1 MPRSY
6 LRPAPVSSGGAQGHH
21 RVTNIELLFDLV
33 FVFAVTQLSHLLIGN
48 FTLGGGAQALLL
60 MLAVWWVWIFTSWVT
75 NWLDPDKLAI
85 RVLMLVMMTAGLL
98 LSASLPQAFGS
109 RGLAFA
115 LAYVFMQ
122 FGRTV
127 FFLWAVRHES
137 LSMRR
142 NFQRIGVWLG
152 ISAVLWL
159 AGALAD
165 EPSDVPVRWAC
176 WIIALTIEWLGPSMG
191 FYTPG
196 LGRSTTNDWNV
207 EGGHMAERC
216 SLFILIALGE
226 SVTVTGSTFAGL
238 DWNAANI
245 AAMATSFIGSLA
257 MWWLYFDTIAERGAH
272 TISHSADPG
281 RLARLAY
288 TYIHVVLVAG
298 ISVGAVADE
307 FVLAHPV
314 GHAHAGAALAVLGS
328 AGLYLLGNLLFKWA
342 IFGRVRPAHMVGL
355 IVLGAIGLATSG
367 LVAGELPALAVS
379 ALTTLVLCGTAAWEG
394 YARSCELPEP
404 AQAHER

>member
-6 LRPAPVSSGGAQGHH
+6 LRPSPEGAHGHH
-21 RVTNIELLFDLV
+21 RVTNIELFFDLV

-48 FTLGGGAQALLL
+48 FTLQGGAQALLL

-85 RVLMLVMMTAGLL
+85 RMLMLVLMTGGLL

-127 FFLWAVRHES
+127 FFLWAVRGEA
-137 LSMRR
+137 LPMRR
-142 NFQRIGVWLG
+142 NFQRIATWLG

-159 AGALAD
+159 AGGL
-165 EPSDVPVRWAC
+165 SDGSVRWVC

-216 SLFILIALGE
+216 SLFIIIALGE
-226 SVTVTGSTFAGL
+226 SVLVTGSTFAGL
-238 DWNAANI
+238 DWTAENI
-245 AAMATSFIGSLA
+245 AAMAMSFVGSLA

-272 TISHSADPG
+272 TMSHSADPG

-298 ISVGAVADE
+298 IIVGAVADE

-314 GHAHAGAALAVLGS
+314 GHAHEGTTLAVLGS
-328 AGLYLLGNLLFKWA
+328 AALYLLGNLLFKWA
-342 IFGRVRPAHMVGL
+342 IFGRLRPAHVVGL
-355 IVLGAIGLATSG
+355 VVLGGAWLP
-367 LVAGELPALAVS
+367 AGELPALAVS
-379 ALTTLVLCGTAAWEG
+379 ALATGVLCGTAAWEW
-394 YARSCELPEP
+394 YARSCETAEP
-404 AQAHER
+404 AQAHSP

>member
-6 LRPAPVSSGGAQGHH
+6 LRATPAGAHGHH
-21 RVTNIELLFDLV
+21 RVTNIELFFDLV

-48 FTLGGGAQALLL
+48 FTLEGGAQALLL

-75 NWLDPDKLAI
+75 NWLDPEKLTI
-85 RVLMLVMMTAGLL
+85 RFLLLGLMTAGLL

-115 LAYVFMQ
+115 LAYVLMQ
-122 FGRTV
+122 FGRTL
-127 FFLWAVRHES
+127 FFLWAVRGES
-137 LSMRR
+137 LAMRR
-142 NFQRIGVWLG
+142 NFQRIAAWLG
-152 ISAVLWL
+152 AAAVLWL
-159 AGALAD
+159 AGGLA
-165 EPSDVPVRWAC
+165 DVPVRWVC
-176 WIIALTIEWLGPSMG
+176 WIAALGIELLGPSTG

-196 LGRSTTNDWNV
+196 LGRSTTDDWNV

-238 DWNAANI
+238 DWNAATI
-245 AAMATSFIGSLA
+245 AAMAVSFIGSLA

-272 TISHSADPG
+272 TISHAADPG

-288 TYIHVVLVAG
+288 TYIHVILVAG
-298 ISVGAVADE
+298 IIVSAVADE

-314 GHAHAGAALAVLGS
+314 GHPHPGAALAVLGS
-328 AGLYLLGNLLFKWA
+328 SGLYLLGNLLFKWA
-342 IFGRVRPAHMVGL
+342 IFGRVRMAHFVGL
-355 IVLGAIGLATSG
+355 LALGGVG
-367 LVAGELPALAVS
+367 LVAGALPALAVS
-379 ALTTLVLCGTAAWEG
+379 ALATVVLCATAAWEG

-404 AQAHER
+404 AQAHGR

>member
-1 MPRSY
+1 MHRSY
-6 LRPAPVSSGGAQGHH
+6 LRPAPEGAHGHH
-21 RVTNIELLFDLV
+21 RVTNIELFFDLV

-48 FTLGGGAQALLL
+48 FTLAGGAQALLL

-85 RVLMLVMMTAGLL
+85 RMLMLVLMTGGLL

-122 FGRTV
+122 LGRTV

-142 NFQRIGVWLG
+142 NFQRIATWLG
-152 ISAVLWL
+152 VSAVLWL
-159 AGALAD
+159 AGGLSDGSVRWTCWIVALA
-165 EPSDVPVRWAC
+165 
-176 WIIALTIEWLGPSMG
+176 IEWVGPSMG

-216 SLFILIALGE
+216 SLFIIIALGE
-226 SVTVTGSTFAGL
+226 SVLVTGSTFAGL

-245 AAMATSFIGSLA
+245 AAMAVSFIGSLT

-272 TISHSADPG
+272 TMSHSADPG

-288 TYIHVVLVAG
+288 TYIHVLLVAG
-298 ISVGAVADE
+298 IIVGAVADE

-314 GHAHAGAALAVLGS
+314 GHAHAGAATAVLGS
-328 AGLYLLGNLLFKWA
+328 AALYLLGNLLFKWA
-342 IFGRVRPAHMVGL
+342 IFGRVRPAHGVGL
-355 IVLGAIGLATSG
+355 VVLGLVW
-367 LVAGELPALAVS
+367 LVADAMPALGVS
-379 ALTTLVLCGTAAWEG
+379 ALATGVLCATAAWEG
-394 YARSCELPEP
+394 YARSCETPQP
-404 AQAHER
+404 AQAHGH

>member
-6 LRPAPVSSGGAQGHH
+6 LRPSPITSDGAHGHH
-21 RVTNIELLFDLV
+21 RVTNIELFFDLV

-48 FTLGGGAQALLL
+48 FTLQGGAQALLL

-85 RVLMLVMMTAGLL
+85 RMLMLVLMTGGLL

-127 FFLWAVRHES
+127 FFLWAVRGES
-137 LSMRR
+137 LPMRR
-142 NFQRIGVWLG
+142 NFQRIATWLG

-159 AGALAD
+159 AGGL
-165 EPSDVPVRWAC
+165 SDGSVRWAC
-176 WIIALTIEWLGPSMG
+176 WIVALAIEWLGPSMG

-216 SLFILIALGE
+216 TLFIIIALGE
-226 SVTVTGSTFAGL
+226 SVLVTGSTFAGL
-238 DWNAANI
+238 DWTAENI
-245 AAMATSFIGSLA
+245 AAMAMSFIGSLA

-272 TISHSADPG
+272 TMSHSADPG

-298 ISVGAVADE
+298 IIVGAVADE

-314 GHAHAGAALAVLGS
+314 GHAHEGTTLAVLGS
-328 AGLYLLGNLLFKWA
+328 AALYLLGNLLFKWA
-342 IFGRVRPAHMVGL
+342 IFGRLRPAHVVGL
-355 IVLGAIGLATSG
+355 VVLGGAWLP
-367 LVAGELPALAVS
+367 AGELPALAVS
-379 ALTTLVLCGTAAWEG
+379 ALATGVLCGTAAWEW
-394 YARSCELPEP
+394 YARSCETADPEAARNP
-404 AQAHER
+404 

>member
-6 LRPAPVSSGGAQGHH
+6 LRPSPITSEGAHGHH
-21 RVTNIELLFDLV
+21 RVTNIELFFDLV

-48 FTLGGGAQALLL
+48 FTLQGGAQALLL

-85 RVLMLVMMTAGLL
+85 RMLMLVLMTGGLL

-127 FFLWAVRHES
+127 FFLWAVRGES
-137 LSMRR
+137 LPMRR
-142 NFQRIGVWLG
+142 NFQRIVTWLG

-159 AGALAD
+159 AGGL
-165 EPSDVPVRWAC
+165 SDGSVRWAS

-216 SLFILIALGE
+216 SLFIIIALGE
-226 SVTVTGSTFAGL
+226 SVLVTGSTFAGL
-238 DWNAANI
+238 DWTAENI
-245 AAMATSFIGSLA
+245 AAMAMSFIGSLA

-272 TISHSADPG
+272 TMSHSADPG

-298 ISVGAVADE
+298 IIVGAVADE

-314 GHAHAGAALAVLGS
+314 GHAHEGTTLAVLGS
-328 AGLYLLGNLLFKWA
+328 AALYLLGNLLFKWA
-342 IFGRVRPAHMVGL
+342 IFGRLRPAHVVGL
-355 IVLGAIGLATSG
+355 VVLGGAWLP
-367 LVAGELPALAVS
+367 AGELPALAVS
-379 ALTTLVLCGTAAWEG
+379 ALATGVLCGTAAWEW
-394 YARSCELPEP
+394 YARSCETADPEV
-404 AQAHER
+404 AHNP

>member
-6 LRPAPVSSGGAQGHH
+6 LRPAPEGAHGHH
-21 RVTNIELLFDLV
+21 RVTNIELFFDLV

-48 FTLGGGAQALLL
+48 FTLQGGAQALLL

-85 RVLMLVMMTAGLL
+85 RMLMLVLMTGGLL

-127 FFLWAVRHES
+127 FFLWAVRGES
-137 LSMRR
+137 LPMRR
-142 NFQRIGVWLG
+142 NFQRIATWLG

-159 AGALAD
+159 AGGL
-165 EPSDVPVRWAC
+165 SDGSVRWAC
-176 WIIALTIEWLGPSMG
+176 WIFALVIEWLGPSIG

-216 SLFILIALGE
+216 SLFIIIALGE
-226 SVTVTGSTFAGL
+226 SVLVTGSTFAGL
-238 DWNAANI
+238 DWTAENI
-245 AAMATSFIGSLA
+245 AAMALSFIGSLA
-257 MWWLYFDTIAERGAH
+257 MWWLYFDRIAERGAR
-272 TISHSADPG
+272 TMSHSADPG

-298 ISVGAVADE
+298 IIVGAVADE

-314 GHAHAGAALAVLGS
+314 GRAHEGTTLAVLGS
-328 AGLYLLGNLLFKWA
+328 AALYLLGNLLFKWA
-342 IFGRVRPAHMVGL
+342 IFGRLRPAHAVGL
-355 IVLGAIGLATSG
+355 VVLGGAWLP
-367 LVAGELPALAVS
+367 AGELPALAVS
-379 ALTTLVLCGTAAWEG
+379 ALATGVLCGTAAWEW
-394 YARSCELPEP
+394 YARSCETVEP
-404 AQAHER
+404 AQAHNP

>member
-6 LRPAPVSSGGAQGHH
+6 LRPSPITSEGAHGHH
-21 RVTNIELLFDLV
+21 RVTNIELFFDLV

-48 FTLGGGAQALLL
+48 FTLQGGAQALLL

-85 RVLMLVMMTAGLL
+85 RMLMLVLMTGGLL

-127 FFLWAVRHES
+127 FFLWAVRGES
-137 LSMRR
+137 LPMRR
-142 NFQRIGVWLG
+142 NFQRIATWLG

-159 AGALAD
+159 AGGL
-165 EPSDVPVRWAC
+165 SDGSVRWAC
-176 WIIALTIEWLGPSMG
+176 WIVALAIEWLGPSMG

-216 SLFILIALGE
+216 SLFIIIALGE
-226 SVTVTGSTFAGL
+226 SVLVTGSTFAGL
-238 DWNAANI
+238 DWTAENI
-245 AAMATSFIGSLA
+245 AAMAMSFIGSLA

-272 TISHSADPG
+272 TMSHSADPG

-298 ISVGAVADE
+298 IIVGAVADE

-314 GHAHAGAALAVLGS
+314 GHAHEGTTLAVLGS
-328 AGLYLLGNLLFKWA
+328 AALYLLGNLLFKWA
-342 IFGRVRPAHMVGL
+342 IFGRLRPAHVVGL
-355 IVLGAIGLATSG
+355 VVLGGAWLP
-367 LVAGELPALAVS
+367 AGELPALAVS
-379 ALTTLVLCGTAAWEG
+379 ALATGVLCGTAAWEW
-394 YARSCELPEP
+394 YARSCETADPEAARNP
-404 AQAHER
+404 

>member
-6 LRPAPVSSGGAQGHH
+6 LRPAPDTSGGAHGHH
-21 RVTNIELLFDLV
+21 RVTNIELFFDLV

-48 FTLGGGAQALLL
+48 FTLQGGAQALLL

-85 RVLMLVMMTAGLL
+85 RMLMLVLMTAGLL

-127 FFLWAVRHES
+127 FFLWAVRGES
-137 LSMRR
+137 LPMRR
-142 NFQRIGVWLG
+142 NFQRIATWLG
-152 ISAVLWL
+152 VSAVLWL
-159 AGALAD
+159 AGGL
-165 EPSDVPVRWAC
+165 SDDSVRWAC
-176 WIIALTIEWLGPSMG
+176 WIVALAIEWLGPSMG

-216 SLFILIALGE
+216 SLFIIIALGE
-226 SVTVTGSTFAGL
+226 SVLVTGSTFAGL
-238 DWNAANI
+238 DWTAENI
-245 AAMATSFIGSLA
+245 AAMAMSFIGSLA

-272 TISHSADPG
+272 TMSHSADPG

-298 ISVGAVADE
+298 IIVGAVADE

-314 GHAHAGAALAVLGS
+314 GHAHEGTTLAVLGS
-328 AGLYLLGNLLFKWA
+328 AALYLLGNLLFKWA
-342 IFGRVRPAHMVGL
+342 IFGRLRPAHVVGL
-355 IVLGAIGLATSG
+355 VVLGGAWLP
-367 LVAGELPALAVS
+367 AGELPALAVS
-379 ALTTLVLCGTAAWEG
+379 ALATGVLCGTAAWEW
-394 YARSCELPEP
+394 YARSCETADPEA
-404 AQAHER
+404 AQNP

>member
-6 LRPAPVSSGGAQGHH
+6 LRPSPITSDGAHGHH
-21 RVTNIELLFDLV
+21 RVTNIELFFDLV

-48 FTLGGGAQALLL
+48 FTLQGGAQALLL

-85 RVLMLVMMTAGLL
+85 RMLMLVLMTGGLL

-127 FFLWAVRHES
+127 FFLWAVRGES
-137 LSMRR
+137 LPMRR
-142 NFQRIGVWLG
+142 NFQRIATWLG

-159 AGALAD
+159 AGGL
-165 EPSDVPVRWAC
+165 SDDSVRWAC

-216 SLFILIALGE
+216 SLFIIIALGE
-226 SVTVTGSTFAGL
+226 SVLVTGSTFAGL
-238 DWNAANI
+238 DWTAENI
-245 AAMATSFIGSLA
+245 AAMAMSFIGSLA

-272 TISHSADPG
+272 TMSHSADPG

-298 ISVGAVADE
+298 IIVGAVADE

-314 GHAHAGAALAVLGS
+314 GHAHEGTTLAVLGS
-328 AGLYLLGNLLFKWA
+328 AALYLLGNLLFKWA
-342 IFGRVRPAHMVGL
+342 IFGRLRPAHVVGL
-355 IVLGAIGLATSG
+355 VVLGGAWLP
-367 LVAGELPALAVS
+367 AGELPALAVS
-379 ALTTLVLCGTAAWEG
+379 ALATGVLCGTAAWEW
-394 YARSCELPEP
+394 YARSCETADPEAARNP
-404 AQAHER
+404 

>member
-6 LRPAPVSSGGAQGHH
+6 LRPSPEGAHGHH
-21 RVTNIELLFDLV
+21 RVTNIELFFDLV

-48 FTLGGGAQALLL
+48 FTLQGGAQALLL

-85 RVLMLVMMTAGLL
+85 RMLMLVLMTGGLL

-127 FFLWAVRHES
+127 FFLWAVRGES
-137 LSMRR
+137 LPMRR
-142 NFQRIGVWLG
+142 NFQRIATWLG

-159 AGALAD
+159 AGGL
-165 EPSDVPVRWAC
+165 SDGSVRWAC
-176 WIIALTIEWLGPSMG
+176 WIVALAIEWLGPSMG

-216 SLFILIALGE
+216 SLFIIIALGE
-226 SVTVTGSTFAGL
+226 SVLVTGSTFAGL
-238 DWNAANI
+238 DWTAENI
-245 AAMATSFIGSLA
+245 AAMAMSFIGSLA

-272 TISHSADPG
+272 TMSHSADPG

-298 ISVGAVADE
+298 IIVGAVADE

-314 GHAHAGAALAVLGS
+314 GHAHEGTTLAVLGS
-328 AGLYLLGNLLFKWA
+328 AALYLLGNLLFKWA
-342 IFGRVRPAHMVGL
+342 IFGRLRPAHVVGL
-355 IVLGAIGLATSG
+355 VVLGGAWLP
-367 LVAGELPALAVS
+367 AGELPALAVS
-379 ALTTLVLCGTAAWEG
+379 ALATGVLCGTAAWEW
-394 YARSCELPEP
+394 YARSCETADPEAARNP
-404 AQAHER
+404 

>member
-6 LRPAPVSSGGAQGHH
+6 LRPSPVTSDGAHGHH
-21 RVTNIELLFDLV
+21 RVTNIELFFDLV

-48 FTLGGGAQALLL
+48 FTLQGGAQALLL

-85 RVLMLVMMTAGLL
+85 RMLMLVLMTGGLL

-127 FFLWAVRHES
+127 FFLWAVRGES
-137 LSMRR
+137 LPMRR
-142 NFQRIGVWLG
+142 NFQRIATWLG

-159 AGALAD
+159 AGGL
-165 EPSDVPVRWAC
+165 SDGSVRWAC
-176 WIIALTIEWLGPSMG
+176 WIVALAIEWLGPSMG

-216 SLFILIALGE
+216 SLFIIIALGE
-226 SVTVTGSTFAGL
+226 SVLVTGSTFAGL
-238 DWNAANI
+238 DWTAENI
-245 AAMATSFIGSLA
+245 AAMAMSFIGSLA

-272 TISHSADPG
+272 TMSHSADPG

-298 ISVGAVADE
+298 IIVGAVADE

-314 GHAHAGAALAVLGS
+314 GHAHEGTTLAVLGS
-328 AGLYLLGNLLFKWA
+328 AALYLLGNLLFKWA
-342 IFGRVRPAHMVGL
+342 IFGRLRPAHVVGL
-355 IVLGAIGLATSG
+355 VVLGGAWLP
-367 LVAGELPALAVS
+367 AGELPALAVS
-379 ALTTLVLCGTAAWEG
+379 ALATGVLCGTAAWEW
-394 YARSCELPEP
+394 YARSCETADPE
-404 AQAHER
+404 AARNL

>member
-6 LRPAPVSSGGAQGHH
+6 LRPSPVTSDGAHGHH
-21 RVTNIELLFDLV
+21 RVTNIELFFDLV

-48 FTLGGGAQALLL
+48 FTLQGGAQALLL

-85 RVLMLVMMTAGLL
+85 RMLMLVLMTGGLL
-98 LSASLPQAFGS
+98 VSASLPQAFGS

-127 FFLWAVRHES
+127 FFLWAVRGES
-137 LSMRR
+137 LPMRR
-142 NFQRIGVWLG
+142 NFQRIATWLG

-159 AGALAD
+159 AGGL
-165 EPSDVPVRWAC
+165 SDGSVRWAC
-176 WIIALTIEWLGPSMG
+176 WIVALAIEWLGPSMG

-216 SLFILIALGE
+216 SLFIIIALGE
-226 SVTVTGSTFAGL
+226 SVLVTGSTFAGL
-238 DWNAANI
+238 DWTAENI
-245 AAMATSFIGSLA
+245 AAMAMSFIGSLA

-272 TISHSADPG
+272 TMSHSADPG

-298 ISVGAVADE
+298 IIVGAVADE

-314 GHAHAGAALAVLGS
+314 GHAHEGTTLAVLGS
-328 AGLYLLGNLLFKWA
+328 AALYLLGNLLFKWA
-342 IFGRVRPAHMVGL
+342 IFGRLRPAHVVGL
-355 IVLGAIGLATSG
+355 VVLGGAWLP
-367 LVAGELPALAVS
+367 AGELPALAVS
-379 ALTTLVLCGTAAWEG
+379 ALATGVLCGTAAWEW
-394 YARSCELPEP
+394 YARSCETADPEAARNP
-404 AQAHER
+404 

>member
-6 LRPAPVSSGGAQGHH
+6 LRPSPVTSDGAHGHH
-21 RVTNIELLFDLV
+21 RVTNIELFFDLV

-48 FTLGGGAQALLL
+48 FTLQGGAQALLL

-85 RVLMLVMMTAGLL
+85 RMLMLVLMTGGLL

-127 FFLWAVRHES
+127 FFLWAVRGEA
-137 LSMRR
+137 LPMRR
-142 NFQRIGVWLG
+142 NFQRIATWLG

-159 AGALAD
+159 AGGL
-165 EPSDVPVRWAC
+165 SDGSVRWMC

-216 SLFILIALGE
+216 SLFIIIALGE
-226 SVTVTGSTFAGL
+226 SVLVTGSTFAGL
-238 DWNAANI
+238 DWNAENI
-245 AAMATSFIGSLA
+245 AAMAMSFVGSLA

-272 TISHSADPG
+272 TMSHSADPG

-298 ISVGAVADE
+298 IIVGAVADE

-314 GHAHAGAALAVLGS
+314 GHAHEGTTLAVLGS
-328 AGLYLLGNLLFKWA
+328 AALYLLGNLLFKWA
-342 IFGRVRPAHMVGL
+342 IFGRLRPAHVVGL
-355 IVLGAIGLATSG
+355 VVLGGAWLP
-367 LVAGELPALAVS
+367 AGELPALAVS
-379 ALTTLVLCGTAAWEG
+379 ALATGVLCGTAAWEW
-394 YARSCELPEP
+394 YARSCETAEP
-404 AQAHER
+404 AQAHNP

>member
-6 LRPAPVSSGGAQGHH
+6 LRPSPITSDGAHGHH
-21 RVTNIELLFDLV
+21 RVTNIELFFDLV

-48 FTLGGGAQALLL
+48 FTLQGGAQALLL

-85 RVLMLVMMTAGLL
+85 RMLMLVLMTGGLL

-127 FFLWAVRHES
+127 FFLWAVRGES
-137 LSMRR
+137 LPMRR
-142 NFQRIGVWLG
+142 NFQRIATWLG

-159 AGALAD
+159 AGGL
-165 EPSDVPVRWAC
+165 SDGSVRWAC
-176 WIIALTIEWLGPSMG
+176 WIVALAIEWLGPSMG

-216 SLFILIALGE
+216 SLFIIIALGE
-226 SVTVTGSTFAGL
+226 SVLVTGSTFAGL
-238 DWNAANI
+238 DWTAENI
-245 AAMATSFIGSLA
+245 AAMAMSFIGSLA

-272 TISHSADPG
+272 TMSHSADPG

-298 ISVGAVADE
+298 IIVGAVADE

-314 GHAHAGAALAVLGS
+314 GHAHEGTTLAVLGS
-328 AGLYLLGNLLFKWA
+328 AALYLLGNLLFKWA
-342 IFGRVRPAHMVGL
+342 IFGRLRPAHVVGL
-355 IVLGAIGLATSG
+355 VVLGGAWLP
-367 LVAGELPALAVS
+367 AGELPALAVS
-379 ALTTLVLCGTAAWEG
+379 ALATGVLCGTAAWEW
-394 YARSCELPEP
+394 YARSCETADPEAARNP
-404 AQAHER
+404 

>member
-6 LRPAPVSSGGAQGHH
+6 LRPSPITSDGAHGHH
-21 RVTNIELLFDLV
+21 RVTNIELFFDLV

-48 FTLGGGAQALLL
+48 FTLQGGAQALLL

-85 RVLMLVMMTAGLL
+85 RMLMLVLMTGGLL

-127 FFLWAVRHES
+127 FFLWAVRGES
-137 LSMRR
+137 LPMRR
-142 NFQRIGVWLG
+142 NFQRIATWLG

-159 AGALAD
+159 AGGL
-165 EPSDVPVRWAC
+165 SDGSVRWAC
-176 WIIALTIEWLGPSMG
+176 WIVALAIEWLGPSMG

-216 SLFILIALGE
+216 SLFIIIALGE
-226 SVTVTGSTFAGL
+226 SVLVTGSTFAGL
-238 DWNAANI
+238 DWTAENI
-245 AAMATSFIGSLA
+245 AAMAMSFIGSLA
-257 MWWLYFDTIAERGAH
+257 MWWLYFDTIAERGAR

-298 ISVGAVADE
+298 IIVGAVADE

-314 GHAHAGAALAVLGS
+314 GHAHEGTTLAVLGS
-328 AGLYLLGNLLFKWA
+328 AALYLLGNLLFKWA
-342 IFGRVRPAHMVGL
+342 IFGRLRPAHVVGL
-355 IVLGAIGLATSG
+355 VVLGGAWLP
-367 LVAGELPALAVS
+367 AGELPALAVS
-379 ALTTLVLCGTAAWEG
+379 ALATGVLCGTAAWEW
-394 YARSCELPEP
+394 YARSCETADPEV
-404 AQAHER
+404 AHNP

>member
-6 LRPAPVSSGGAQGHH
+6 LRPSPVTSDGAHGHH
-21 RVTNIELLFDLV
+21 RVTNIELFFDLV

-48 FTLGGGAQALLL
+48 FTLQGGAQALLL

-85 RVLMLVMMTAGLL
+85 RMLMLVLMTGGLL

-127 FFLWAVRHES
+127 FFLWAVRGES
-137 LSMRR
+137 LPMRR
-142 NFQRIGVWLG
+142 NFQRIATWLG

-159 AGALAD
+159 AGGL
-165 EPSDVPVRWAC
+165 SDGSVRWVC

-216 SLFILIALGE
+216 SLFIIIALGE
-226 SVTVTGSTFAGL
+226 SVLVTGSTFAGL
-238 DWNAANI
+238 DWTAENI
-245 AAMATSFIGSLA
+245 AAMAMSFIGSLA

-272 TISHSADPG
+272 TMSHSADPG

-298 ISVGAVADE
+298 IIVGAVADE

-314 GHAHAGAALAVLGS
+314 GHAHEGTTLAVLGS
-328 AGLYLLGNLLFKWA
+328 AALYLLGNLLFKWA
-342 IFGRVRPAHMVGL
+342 IFGRLRPAHVVGL
-355 IVLGAIGLATSG
+355 VVLGGAWLP
-367 LVAGELPALAVS
+367 AGELPALAVS
-379 ALTTLVLCGTAAWEG
+379 ALATGVLCGTAAWEW
-394 YARSCELPEP
+394 YARSCETADPEAARNP
-404 AQAHER
+404 

>member
-1 MPRSY
+1 MHRSY
-6 LRPAPVSSGGAQGHH
+6 LRATPTAANGAHGHH
-21 RVTNIELLFDLV
+21 RVTNIELFFDLV

-48 FTLGGGAQALLL
+48 FTLEGGAQALLL

-75 NWLDPDKLAI
+75 NWLDPEKLAI
-85 RVLMLVMMTAGLL
+85 RILMLVLMTAGLL

-122 FGRTV
+122 FGRTL

-152 ISAVLWL
+152 ITAVLWL
-159 AGALAD
+159 VGGL
-165 EPSDVPVRWAC
+165 SDVPVRWVC
-176 WIIALTIEWLGPSMG
+176 WIVALAIEWLGPSMG

-196 LGRSTTNDWNV
+196 IGRSTTDDWNV

-216 SLFILIALGE
+216 SLFIIIALGE
-226 SVTVTGSTFAGL
+226 SVLVTGSMFAGL

-245 AAMATSFIGSLA
+245 AAMAMSFIGSLA

-288 TYIHVVLVAG
+288 TYIHVLLVAG
-298 ISVGAVADE
+298 IIVGAVADE

-314 GHAHAGAALAVLGS
+314 GHPHTGAALAVLGS

-342 IFGRVRPAHMVGL
+342 IFGRVRPAHFVGL
-355 IVLGAIGLATSG
+355 AVLGAIW
-367 LVAGELPALAVS
+367 LVTDTLPALAVS
-379 ALTTLVLCGTAAWEG
+379 ALATGVLCATAAWEG
-394 YARSCELPEP
+394 YARSCETPEP
-404 AQAHER
+404 AQAHGH

>member
-6 LRPAPVSSGGAQGHH
+6 LRPSPITSDGAHGHH
-21 RVTNIELLFDLV
+21 RVTNIELFFDLV

-48 FTLGGGAQALLL
+48 FTLQGGAQALLL

-85 RVLMLVMMTAGLL
+85 RMLMLVLMTGGLL

-127 FFLWAVRHES
+127 FFLWAVRGES
-137 LSMRR
+137 LPMRR
-142 NFQRIGVWLG
+142 NFQRIATWLG

-159 AGALAD
+159 AGGL
-165 EPSDVPVRWAC
+165 SDGSVRWAC
-176 WIIALTIEWLGPSMG
+176 WIVALAIEWLGPSMG

-216 SLFILIALGE
+216 SLFIIIALGE
-226 SVTVTGSTFAGL
+226 SVLVTGSTFAGL
-238 DWNAANI
+238 DWTAENI
-245 AAMATSFIGSLA
+245 AAMAMSFIGSLA

-272 TISHSADPG
+272 TMSHSADPG

-298 ISVGAVADE
+298 IIVGAVADE

-314 GHAHAGAALAVLGS
+314 GHAHEGTTLAVLGS
-328 AGLYLLGNLLFKWA
+328 AALYLLGNLLFKWA
-342 IFGRVRPAHMVGL
+342 IFGRLRPAHVVGL
-355 IVLGAIGLATSG
+355 VVLGGAWLP
-367 LVAGELPALAVS
+367 AGELPALAVS
-379 ALTTLVLCGTAAWEG
+379 ALATGVLCGTAAWEW
-394 YARSCELPEP
+394 YARSCETADPEV
-404 AQAHER
+404 AHNP

>member
-6 LRPAPVSSGGAQGHH
+6 LRPSPVTSDGAHGHH
-21 RVTNIELLFDLV
+21 RVTNIELFFDLV

-48 FTLGGGAQALLL
+48 FTLQGGAQALLL

-85 RVLMLVMMTAGLL
+85 RMLMLVLMTGGLL

-127 FFLWAVRHES
+127 FFLWAVRGEA
-137 LSMRR
+137 LPMRR
-142 NFQRIGVWLG
+142 NFQRIATWLG

-159 AGALAD
+159 AGGL
-165 EPSDVPVRWAC
+165 SDGSVRWVC

-216 SLFILIALGE
+216 SLFIIIALGE
-226 SVTVTGSTFAGL
+226 SVLVTGSTFAGL
-238 DWNAANI
+238 DWTAENI
-245 AAMATSFIGSLA
+245 AAMAMSFVGSLA

-272 TISHSADPG
+272 TMSHSADPG

-298 ISVGAVADE
+298 IIVGAVADE

-314 GHAHAGAALAVLGS
+314 GHAHEGTTLAVLGS
-328 AGLYLLGNLLFKWA
+328 AALYLLGNLLFKWA
-342 IFGRVRPAHMVGL
+342 IFGRLRPAHVVGL
-355 IVLGAIGLATSG
+355 VVLGGAWLP
-367 LVAGELPALAVS
+367 AGELPALAVS
-379 ALTTLVLCGTAAWEG
+379 ALATGVLCGTAAWEW
-394 YARSCELPEP
+394 YARSCETAES
-404 AQAHER
+404 AQAHSP

>member
-6 LRPAPVSSGGAQGHH
+6 LRPSPEGAHGHH
-21 RVTNIELLFDLV
+21 RVTNIELFFDLV
-33 FVFAVTQLSHLLIGN
+33 FVFAVTQLSHLLISN
-48 FTLGGGAQALLL
+48 FTLQGGAQALLL

-85 RVLMLVMMTAGLL
+85 RMLMLVLMTGGLL

-127 FFLWAVRHES
+127 FFLWAVRGES
-137 LSMRR
+137 LPMRR
-142 NFQRIGVWLG
+142 NFQRIATWLG

-159 AGALAD
+159 AGGL
-165 EPSDVPVRWAC
+165 SDGSVRWTC
-176 WIIALTIEWLGPSMG
+176 WICALVIEWLGPSMG

-216 SLFILIALGE
+216 SLFIIIALGE
-226 SVTVTGSTFAGL
+226 SVLVTGSTFAGL
-238 DWNAANI
+238 DWTAENI
-245 AAMATSFIGSLA
+245 AAMALSFIGSLA
-257 MWWLYFDTIAERGAH
+257 MWWLYFDRIAERGAR
-272 TISHSADPG
+272 TMSHSADPG

-298 ISVGAVADE
+298 IIVGAVADE

-314 GHAHAGAALAVLGS
+314 GRAHEGTTLAVLGS
-328 AGLYLLGNLLFKWA
+328 AALYLLGNLLFKWA
-342 IFGRVRPAHMVGL
+342 IFGRLRPAHAVGL
-355 IVLGAIGLATSG
+355 VVLGGAWLP
-367 LVAGELPALAVS
+367 AGELPALAVS
-379 ALTTLVLCGTAAWEG
+379 ALATGVLCGTAAWEW
-394 YARSCELPEP
+394 YARYCETAEPE
-404 AQAHER
+404 AAHNP

>member
-6 LRPAPVSSGGAQGHH
+6 LRPAPTTTAGAHSHH
-21 RVTNIELLFDLV
+21 RVTNIELFFDLV

-48 FTLGGGAQALLL
+48 FTLQGGAQALLL

-75 NWLDPDKLAI
+75 NWLDPEKLAI
-85 RVLMLVMMTAGLL
+85 RMLMLVLMTAGLL

-122 FGRTV
+122 FGRTL
-127 FFLWAVRHES
+127 FFLWAVRGES
-137 LSMRR
+137 LAMRR

-159 AGALAD
+159 VGGVS
-165 EPSDVPVRWAC
+165 EVPVRWVC
-176 WIIALTIEWLGPSMG
+176 WTIALAIEWLGPSMG

-196 LGRSTTNDWNV
+196 IGRSTTDDWNV

-216 SLFILIALGE
+216 SLFIIIALGE
-226 SVTVTGSTFAGL
+226 SVLVTGSTFAGL
-238 DWNAANI
+238 EWNAANI
-245 AAMATSFIGSLA
+245 AAMAMSFIGSLA
-257 MWWLYFDTIAERGAH
+257 MWWLYFDTIAERGAQ

-298 ISVGAVADE
+298 IIVGAVADE

-314 GHAHAGAALAVLGS
+314 GHAHAGTALAVLGS
-328 AGLYLLGNLLFKWA
+328 AMLYLLGNLLFKWA
-342 IFGRVRPAHMVGL
+342 IFGRPRPAHAVGL
-355 IVLGAIGLATSG
+355 VVLAGAWLLAG
-367 LVAGELPALAVS
+367 DLPALVVS
-379 ALTTLVLCGTAAWEG
+379 ALATGVLCGTAAWEW
-394 YARSCELPEP
+394 YARSCETPEP
-404 AQAHER
+404 AQIHGH

>member
-6 LRPAPVSSGGAQGHH
+6 LRPAPTTTAGAHGHH
-21 RVTNIELLFDLV
+21 RVTNIELFFDLV

-48 FTLGGGAQALLL
+48 FTLEGGAQALLL

-85 RVLMLVMMTAGLL
+85 RMLMLVLMTGGLL

-122 FGRTV
+122 FGRTL
-127 FFLWAVRHES
+127 FFLWAVRGES
-137 LSMRR
+137 LAMRR

-159 AGALAD
+159 VGGVS
-165 EPSDVPVRWAC
+165 EVPVRWVC
-176 WIIALTIEWLGPSMG
+176 WTIALAIEWLGPSMG

-196 LGRSTTNDWNV
+196 IGRSTTDDWNV

-216 SLFILIALGE
+216 SLFIIIALGE
-226 SVTVTGSTFAGL
+226 SVLVTGSTFAGL
-238 DWNAANI
+238 EWNAANI
-245 AAMATSFIGSLA
+245 AAMAMSFIGSLA
-257 MWWLYFDTIAERGAH
+257 MWWLYFDTIAERGAQ

-298 ISVGAVADE
+298 IIVGAVADE

-314 GHAHAGAALAVLGS
+314 GHAHAGTALAVLGS
-328 AGLYLLGNLLFKWA
+328 AMLYLLGNLLFKWA
-342 IFGRVRPAHMVGL
+342 IFGRPRPAHAVGL
-355 IVLGAIGLATSG
+355 VVLAGAWLLAG
-367 LVAGELPALAVS
+367 DLPALVVS
-379 ALTTLVLCGTAAWEG
+379 ALTTGVLCGTAAWEW
-394 YARSCELPEP
+394 YARSCETPEP
-404 AQAHER
+404 AQIHGH

>member
-1 MPRSY
+1 MHRSY
-6 LRPAPVSSGGAQGHH
+6 LRPSPEGAHGHH
-21 RVTNIELLFDLV
+21 RVTNIELFFDLV

-48 FTLGGGAQALLL
+48 FTLQGGAQALLL

-85 RVLMLVMMTAGLL
+85 RMLMLVLMTGGLL

-127 FFLWAVRHES
+127 FFLWAVRGEA
-137 LSMRR
+137 LPMRR
-142 NFQRIGVWLG
+142 NFQRIATWLG

-159 AGALAD
+159 AGGL
-165 EPSDVPVRWAC
+165 SDGSVRWMC

-216 SLFILIALGE
+216 SLFIIIALGE
-226 SVTVTGSTFAGL
+226 SVLVTGSTFAGL
-238 DWNAANI
+238 DWTAENI
-245 AAMATSFIGSLA
+245 AAMAMSFVGSLA

-272 TISHSADPG
+272 TMSHSADPG

-298 ISVGAVADE
+298 IIVGAVADE

-314 GHAHAGAALAVLGS
+314 GHAHEGTTLAVLGS
-328 AGLYLLGNLLFKWA
+328 AALYLLGNLLFKWA
-342 IFGRVRPAHMVGL
+342 IFGRLRPAHVVGL
-355 IVLGAIGLATSG
+355 VVLGGAWLP
-367 LVAGELPALAVS
+367 AGELPALAVS
-379 ALTTLVLCGTAAWEG
+379 ALATGVLCGTAAWEW
-394 YARSCELPEP
+394 YARSCETVEP
-404 AQAHER
+404 AQAHSP

>member
-6 LRPAPVSSGGAQGHH
+6 LRPAPTGEHGHH
-21 RVTNIELLFDLV
+21 RVTNIELFFDLV

-48 FTLGGGAQALLL
+48 FTLEGGAQALLL

-75 NWLDPDKLAI
+75 NWLDPEKLAI
-85 RVLMLVMMTAGLL
+85 RMLMLVLMTAGLL

-127 FFLWAVRHES
+127 FFLWAVRGES
-137 LSMRR
+137 VSMRR

-159 AGALAD
+159 VGGL
-165 EPSDVPVRWAC
+165 SDVPVRWTC
-176 WIIALTIEWLGPSMG
+176 WIIALAIEWLGPSIG

-216 SLFILIALGE
+216 SLFIIIALGE
-226 SVTVTGSTFAGL
+226 SVLVTGSTFAGL
-238 DWNAANI
+238 EWNGANI
-245 AAMATSFIGSLA
+245 AAMAMSFIGSLA

-272 TISHSADPG
+272 TMSHSSDPG

-288 TYIHVVLVAG
+288 TYIHVLLVAG
-298 ISVGAVADE
+298 IIVGAVADE

-314 GHAHAGAALAVLGS
+314 GHAHAGASLAVLGS

-342 IFGRVRPAHMVGL
+342 IFGRVRPAHTVGL
-355 IVLGAIGLATSG
+355 VVLAGLWLLMG
-367 LVAGELPALAVS
+367 DLPALAVS
-379 ALTTLVLCGTAAWEG
+379 ALATGVLCGTAAWEW
-394 YARSCELPEP
+394 YARSCETPEP
-404 AQAHER
+404 ARAHGH

>member
-6 LRPAPVSSGGAQGHH
+6 LRPAPEGAHSHH
-21 RVTNIELLFDLV
+21 RVTNIELFFDLV

-48 FTLGGGAQALLL
+48 FTLQGGAQALLL

-85 RVLMLVMMTAGLL
+85 RMLMLVLMTGGLL

-122 FGRTV
+122 LGRTL
-127 FFLWAVRHES
+127 FFLWAVRGES
-137 LSMRR
+137 LLMRR
-142 NFQRIGVWLG
+142 NFQRIGTWLG

-159 AGALAD
+159 AGGL
-165 EPSDVPVRWAC
+165 SDGYLRWAC
-176 WIIALTIEWLGPSMG
+176 WIIALAIEWLGPSIG

-216 SLFILIALGE
+216 SLFIIIALGE
-226 SVTVTGSTFAGL
+226 SVLVTGSTFAGL
-238 DWNAANI
+238 DWTAQNI
-245 AAMATSFIGSLA
+245 AAMAMSFIGSLA
-257 MWWLYFDTIAERGAH
+257 MWWLYFDRIAERGAR
-272 TISHSADPG
+272 TMADSADPG

-298 ISVGAVADE
+298 IIVGAVADE

-314 GHAHAGAALAVLGS
+314 GQAHEGTTLAVLGS
-328 AGLYLLGNLLFKWA
+328 AALYMLGNLLFKWA
-342 IFGRVRPAHMVGL
+342 IFGRLRPAHVVGL
-355 IVLGAIGLATSG
+355 VVLGGAWLPAS
-367 LVAGELPALAVS
+367 ELPALAVS
-379 ALTTLVLCGTAAWEG
+379 ALATGVLCGTAAWEW
-394 YARSCELPEP
+394 YARSCETVHPEE
-404 AQAHER
+404 AHNP

>member
-6 LRPAPVSSGGAQGHH
+6 LRPAPVSSGGAHGHH

-48 FTLGGGAQALLL
+48 FTLEGGAQALLL

-75 NWLDPDKLAI
+75 NWLDPEKLAI

-127 FFLWAVRHES
+127 FFLWAVRGES
-137 LSMRR
+137 VSMRR
-142 NFQRIGVWLG
+142 NFQRIGAWLG

-159 AGALAD
+159 TGGLMD
-165 EPSDVPVRWAC
+165 DSVRWVC
-176 WIIALTIEWLGPSMG
+176 WIIALAIEWLGPSMG

-196 LGRSTTNDWNV
+196 LGRSTTNDWKV

-238 DWNAANI
+238 DWSAANI

-298 ISVGAVADE
+298 IIVGAVADE

-342 IFGRVRPAHMVGL
+342 IFGRVRPAHVVGL
-355 IVLGAIGLATSG
+355 IVLGVTG
-367 LVAGELPALAVS
+367 LVAGGLPALAVS
-379 ALTTLVLCGTAAWEG
+379 ALATLVLCGTAAWEG

-404 AQAHER
+404 AQAHGR

>member
-6 LRPAPVSSGGAQGHH
+6 LRPSPEGAHGHH
-21 RVTNIELLFDLV
+21 RVTNIELFFDLV

-48 FTLGGGAQALLL
+48 FTLQGGAQALLL

-85 RVLMLVMMTAGLL
+85 RMLMLVLMTGGLL

-127 FFLWAVRHES
+127 FFLWAVRGEA
-137 LSMRR
+137 LPMRR
-142 NFQRIGVWLG
+142 NFQRIATWLG

-159 AGALAD
+159 AGGL
-165 EPSDVPVRWAC
+165 SDGSVRWAC
-176 WIIALTIEWLGPSMG
+176 WIVALAIEWVGPSMG

-216 SLFILIALGE
+216 SLFIIIALGE
-226 SVTVTGSTFAGL
+226 SVLVTGSTFAGL
-238 DWNAANI
+238 DWTAENI
-245 AAMATSFIGSLA
+245 AAMALSFIGSLA

-272 TISHSADPG
+272 TMSHSADPG

-298 ISVGAVADE
+298 IIVGAVADE

-314 GHAHAGAALAVLGS
+314 GHAHEGTTLAVLGS
-328 AGLYLLGNLLFKWA
+328 AALYLLGNLLFKWA
-342 IFGRVRPAHMVGL
+342 IFGRLRPAHVVGL
-355 IVLGAIGLATSG
+355 VVLGGAWM
-367 LVAGELPALAVS
+367 VAGELPALAIS
-379 ALTTLVLCGTAAWEG
+379 ALATGVLCGTAAWEW
-394 YARSCELPEP
+394 YARSCETVAPEE
-404 AQAHER
+404 AHNP